1 MQSPEQVRPR
11 SVWLISWSVIALC
24 LINLAGGLFSWTVS
38 SVQEGTPAGADAPWL
53 PSILSIVCV
62 LAATALLAGTAVGM
76 LRGNRWS
83 RAVFLWSVPL
93 LGLAGYALYGLDVS
107 LSTAGVWLCLYVVSF
122 FILLGPAESAYF
134 KGRGDGA
141 VQARPMRTGW
151 VPAAILLVGT
161 PAMYLAATALWGRG
175 ACRGGC
181 QEPRELPGRP
191 GFNLPGERRA
201 DVPRRRDH
209 RRRCRSDA
217 HGPGAEQGPA
227 PLSCGAGV
235 HPPRYRP
242 VLFHHHQPV
251 SPHRSDLRF
260 LHRRNM
266 RARVDRGH
274 PVVDPLQGL
283 ANRSIICGH

>member
-161 PAMYLAATALWGRG
+161 PAMYLAATALWGLG
-175 ACRGGC
+175 LAAVAAKNHVSF
-181 QEPRELPGRP
+181 QAALVSIYPESV
-191 GFNLPGERRA
+191 
-201 DVPRRRDH
+201 VPMF
-209 RRRCRSDA
+209 
-217 HGPGAEQGPA
+217 PGAVIIGV
-227 PLSCGAGV
+227 GAGV
-235 HPPRYRP
+235 MLMAQGLSRALLLFLVALASILHGTVLFSFIITSPFHPIALIFGFFIGATCAPGWIAATLLLIRYRG
-242 VLFHHHQPV
+242 
-251 SPHRSDLRF
+251 SPTE
-260 LHRRNM
+260 
-266 RARVDRGH
+266 V
-274 PVVDPLQGL
+274 
-283 ANRSIICGH
+283 